1 MQFHT
6 SWSFPLI
13 YHSSGQLSWPTVERR
28 CVRYSCISLS
38 FSDAFLSASL
48 LYFSE
53 FLICISMRFST
64 AFLSVSLLYFSQF
77 FKCTS
82 PSFSTVF
89 PWLLRVDGGRLC
101 GGYPD
106 CSVDSSHLV
115 SITDIIG
122 TPPARCLHR
131 EPVVSV
137 CVIVFLY
144 VYVFVCICSVDSH
157 LLSIRDIIGTP
168 PARCLHCF

>member
-1 MQFHT
+1 MNWWYAFFSQF
-6 SWSFPLI
+6 LN
-13 YHSSGQLSWPTVERR
+13 
-28 CVRYSCISLS
+28 CISLS
-38 FSDAFLSASL
+38 FSFAV
-48 LYFSE
+48 
-53 FLICISMRFST
+53 
-64 AFLSVSLLYFSQF
+64 LSVFAWLLRVDDGSLYAENICLPVLTLYVYLSLSQLHFSQF
-77 FKCTS
+77 INCISF
-82 PSFSTVF
+82 SFSTIF